1 MGAEEGVLQRVHQ
14 SLGSSIIPF
23 PPLLFDKWYKLYIKV
38 TLSSIQMVKLG
49 VIILTE
55 E

>member
-38 TLSSIQMVKLG
+38 THTDGEVGSDNSD
-49 VIILTE
+49 
-55 E
+55 